1 LNDPKISPG
10 RFACEDEVCSVK
22 YAHHVRMEDKMS
34 NAARKQAANLSIRA
48 DLLHQAKARHINLSQ
63 TLEER
68 LEEILREQ
76 DRQAWL
82 EANREAIEDANRFV
96 AKYGVWSDG
105 LRRF

>member
-1 LNDPKISPG
+1 
-10 RFACEDEVCSVK
+10 
-22 YAHHVRMEDKMS
+22 MS
-34 NAARKQAANLSIRA
+34 NTVRKQAANLSIRA

-68 LEEILREQ
+68 LEEILRDQ

-82 EANREAIEDANRFV
+82 EANREAIEAANRFV
-96 AKYGVWSDG
+96 AEHGVWSDG

>member
-1 LNDPKISPG
+1 
-10 RFACEDEVCSVK
+10 
-22 YAHHVRMEDKMS
+22 MS

-68 LEEILREQ
+68 LEVILREQ
-76 DRQAWL
+76 DRQIWL
-82 EANREAIEDANRFV
+82 EANRQAIEDYNARI
-96 AKYGVWSDG
+96 ARYGVWSDG

>member
-1 LNDPKISPG
+1 
-10 RFACEDEVCSVK
+10 
-22 YAHHVRMEDKMS
+22 MS

-63 TLEER
+63 TLEVR

-76 DRQAWL
+76 DQQAWL
-82 EANREAIEDANRFV
+82 EANRQAIEDANRFV
-96 AKYGVWSDG
+96 AEHGLWSDG

>member
-1 LNDPKISPG
+1 MN
-10 RFACEDEVCSVK
+10 
-22 YAHHVRMEDKMS
+22 
-34 NAARKQAANLSIRA
+34 NATRKQAANLSIRA

-82 EANREAIEDANRFV
+82 EANREAIEAANRFV
-96 AKYGVWSDG
+96 AEHGVWSDG

>member
-1 LNDPKISPG
+1 
-10 RFACEDEVCSVK
+10 
-22 YAHHVRMEDKMS
+22 MS
-34 NAARKQAANLSIRA
+34 NTARKQAANLSIRA
-48 DLLHQAKARHINLSQ
+48 DLLHRAKARHINLSQ

-82 EANREAIEDANRFV
+82 EANREAIEDFNVRIAQH
-96 AKYGVWSDG
+96 GVWSDG

>member
-1 LNDPKISPG
+1 M
-10 RFACEDEVCSVK
+10 SVP
-22 YAHHVRMEDKMS
+22 V
-34 NAARKQAANLSIRA
+34 RKQAANLSIRA

-82 EANREAIEDANRFV
+82 EANREAIEDYNARI
-96 AKYGVWSDG
+96 ARDGAWSDG

>member
-1 LNDPKISPG
+1 
-10 RFACEDEVCSVK
+10 
-22 YAHHVRMEDKMS
+22 MS

-48 DLLHQAKARHINLSQ
+48 DLLQRAKARHINLSQ

-76 DRQAWL
+76 DRQTWL

-96 AKYGVWSDG
+96 AEHGVWSDG

>member
-1 LNDPKISPG
+1 
-10 RFACEDEVCSVK
+10 
-22 YAHHVRMEDKMS
+22 MS
-34 NAARKQAANLSIRA
+34 STARKQAANLSIRA

-76 DRQAWL
+76 DRQVWL
-82 EANREAIEDANRFV
+82 EANREAIEAVNRFV
-96 AKYGVWSDG
+96 AEHGVWSDG

>member
-1 LNDPKISPG
+1 MENMM
-10 RFACEDEVCSVK
+10 SVP
-22 YAHHVRMEDKMS
+22 V
-34 NAARKQAANLSIRA
+34 RKQAANLSIRA

-82 EANREAIEDANRFV
+82 EANREAIEDYNARI
-96 AKYGVWSDG
+96 ARDGAWSDG

>member
-1 LNDPKISPG
+1 
-10 RFACEDEVCSVK
+10 
-22 YAHHVRMEDKMS
+22 MS
-34 NAARKQAANLSIRA
+34 NTARKQAANLSIRS
-48 DLLHQAKARHINLSQ
+48 DLLRRAKARHINLSQ

-76 DRQAWL
+76 DRQVWL

-96 AKYGVWSDG
+96 AEHGVWSDG

>member
-1 LNDPKISPG
+1 
-10 RFACEDEVCSVK
+10 
-22 YAHHVRMEDKMS
+22 MS

-48 DLLHQAKARHINLSQ
+48 DLLQQAKARHINLSQ

-82 EANREAIEDANRFV
+82 EANREAIEDSNRFV
-96 AKYGVWSDG
+96 AVHGVWSDG

>member
-1 LNDPKISPG
+1 
-10 RFACEDEVCSVK
+10 
-22 YAHHVRMEDKMS
+22 MS
-34 NAARKQAANLSIRA
+34 NTARKQAANLSIRA

-76 DRQAWL
+76 DRQSWL
-82 EANREAIEDANRFV
+82 EANREAIEAVNRFV
-96 AKYGVWSDG
+96 AEHGVWSDG

>member
-1 LNDPKISPG
+1 
-10 RFACEDEVCSVK
+10 
-22 YAHHVRMEDKMS
+22 MS

-76 DRQAWL
+76 DQQAWL
-82 EANREAIEDANRFV
+82 EANRQAIEDANRFV
-96 AKYGVWSDG
+96 AEHGLWSDG

>member
-1 LNDPKISPG
+1 
-10 RFACEDEVCSVK
+10 
-22 YAHHVRMEDKMS
+22 MEDGM
-34 NAARKQAANLSIRA
+34 NNTARKQAANLSIRA
-48 DLLHQAKARHINLSQ
+48 DLLRRAKARHINLSQ

-76 DRQAWL
+76 DRKAWL

-96 AKYGVWSDG
+96 TEHGVWSDG